1 MNEAIGSAQ
10 ARYSGVAIALHWVL
24 ALTLAFQLALGFAM
38 PRDASGFALFQ
49 LHKSVGITV
58 LLLTLVR
65 IGWRIV
71 KKPPLA
77 TEGGL
82 GGFVAKAVHLLLYAF
97 MIGAPL
103 TGWAL
108 VSTAEIKAP
117 TVLFGT
123 VPWPHLP
130 LPMAI
135 GEPMEEAH
143 ELLAWLGIALIVLH
157 ILGALRHQFLIRD
170 NLMRRMSPGG
180 VAALGGLLG
189 LGVIAVYFGTGM
201 TIASQVVANGGY
213 KAEADEGEEAG
224 ETAAVAAATEAAAT
238 PTEEATAEATETPV
252 AEETPAGPPPSWTI
266 RPGGR
271 LSFSVGNG
279 AEGLRGSFS
288 DWTGAIKFDPEHPDN
303 APDIRISVKLA
314 SASMG
319 DATQDGMLQD
329 GEFFGT
335 SANPVATFRS
345 TSVEQTGPNRYRARG
360 TLSLKGASKPQ
371 TISFTLSGE
380 GLKRKVTGSGSIDR
394 SAFGVG
400 TGESAAGLDKAV
412 SLSFS
417 FDATGK

>member
-1 MNEAIGSAQ
+1 MALANADAQ
-10 ARYSGVAIALHWVL
+10 ARYSGVAIVLHWVL
-24 ALTLAFQLALGFAM
+24 ALALSFQIALGFSM
-38 PRDASGFALFQ
+38 PHDASGFALFQ

-58 LLLTLVR
+58 LLLTVAR
-65 IGWRIV
+65 ILWRLA
-71 KKPPLA
+71 KKPPAA

-82 GGFVAKAVHLLLYAF
+82 GGFLAKAVHLLLYLF

-117 TVLFGT
+117 TILFGM

-130 LPMAI
+130 LPGTI
-135 GEPMEEAH
+135 NEPMEEVH
-143 ELLAWLGIALIVLH
+143 ELLAWMGLALIVLH
-157 ILGALRHQFLIRD
+157 ILGAIRHQFLIRD

-180 VAALGGLLG
+180 SAPLGGLLG
-189 LGVIAVYFGTGM
+189 LAVIALYFGTGFA
-201 TIASQVVANGGY
+201 IGG
-213 KAEADEGEEAG
+213 KGGEHDHEHDEAAEA
-224 ETAAVAAATEAAAT
+224 AAIATDAAAT
-238 PTEEATAEATETPV
+238 PTAEATAEATETPV
-252 AEETPAGPPPSWTI
+252 AEETPAGPPPAWTI
-266 RPGGR
+266 RPGGK
-271 LSFSVGNG
+271 LSFAVGNG

-288 DWTGAIKFDPEHPDN
+288 DWSGSIALDPEHPDN

-329 GEFFGT
+329 SEFFGT
-335 SANPVATFRS
+335 AANPVATFRS
-345 TSVEQTGPNRYRARG
+345 TNVEQTAPGSYRARG

-371 TISFTLSGE
+371 TITFKLSGD

-394 SAFGVG
+394 TAFGVG
-400 TGESAAGLDKAV
+400 TGESASALDKAV

>member
-1 MNEAIGSAQ
+1 MALANADAQ
-10 ARYSGVAIALHWVL
+10 ARYSGVAIVLHWAL
-24 ALTLAFQLALGFAM
+24 ALALAFQLALGFSM
-38 PRDASGFALFQ
+38 PHDARGFEMFQ
-49 LHKSVGITV
+49 LHKSVGITI
-58 LLLTLVR
+58 LLLTLAR
-65 IGWRIV
+65 IAWRLA

-77 TEGGL
+77 TEGGF
-82 GGFVAKAVHLLLYAF
+82 GGFLAKAVHLLLYLF

-117 TVLFGT
+117 TVLFGM

-130 LPMAI
+130 LPGTI
-135 GEPMEEAH
+135 NEPMEEVH

-157 ILGALRHQFLIRD
+157 ILGAIRHQFLIRD

-180 VAALGGLLG
+180 IAALGGLLG
-189 LGVIAVYFGTGM
+189 LAVIAVYFATGM

-213 KAEADEGEEAG
+213 AAEEEH
-224 ETAAVAAATEAAAT
+224 EHEAAAIATDAVAT
-238 PTEEATAEATETPV
+238 PTAEATAEATETPV
-252 AEETPAGPPPSWTI
+252 AEETPAGPPPAWTI
-266 RPGGR
+266 RPGGK
-271 LSFSVGNG
+271 LSFAVGNG

-288 DWTGAIKFDPEHPDN
+288 DWSGSITLDPEHPDN

-335 SANPVATFRS
+335 AANPVATFRS
-345 TSVEQTGPNRYRARG
+345 TNVEQTAPGSYRARG

-371 TISFTLSGE
+371 TIMFKLSGE

-394 SAFGVG
+394 TAFGVG
-400 TGESAAGLDKAV
+400 TGESASALDKAV

>member
-1 MNEAIGSAQ
+1 MIIADQGAQ

-49 LHKSVGITV
+49 LHKSVGITI
-58 LLLTLVR
+58 LLLTVLR
-65 IGWRIV
+65 IVWRLV

-77 TEGGL
+77 TEGGF
-82 GGFVAKAVHLLLYAF
+82 GGFVARAVHLLLYVF

-108 VSTAEIKAP
+108 VSTAKIKAP

-123 VPWPHLP
+123 LPWPHLP
-130 LPMAI
+130 LPMGI
-135 GEPMEEAH
+135 NEPMEEGH
-143 ELLAWLGIALIVLH
+143 ELLAWLGLAVIVLH

-180 VAALGGLLG
+180 SAALGGLLG
-189 LGVIAVYFGTGM
+189 LAVLVVYFGTGM
-201 TIASQVVANGGY
+201 TISSRVVANGGY
-213 KAEADEGEEAG
+213 KAESEEQ
-224 ETAAVAAATEAAAT
+224 ESAVALATPSEVAAT
-238 PTEEATAEATETPV
+238 PTESATAEATETPA
-252 AEETPAGPPPSWTI
+252 AEETPAGPPPVWTI

-329 GEFFGT
+329 SEFFAT

-371 TISFTLSGE
+371 TITFTLAGE

-400 TGESAAGLDKAV
+400 TGESAAALDKAV

>member
-1 MNEAIGSAQ
+1 MTMATAAPATQ
-10 ARYSGVAIALHWVL
+10 ARYSGGAIVLHWLL
-24 ALTLAFQLALGFAM
+24 ALTLAFQLALGFSM
-38 PRDASGFALFQ
+38 PHDASGFALIQ
-49 LHKSVGITV
+49 LHKSVGIAV

-65 IGWRIV
+65 IGWRIGHPA
-71 KKPPLA
+71 PPA

-82 GGFVAKAVHLLLYAF
+82 GGFVAKAVHLLLYVF
-97 MIGAPL
+97 MLGGPL

-108 VSTAEIKAP
+108 VSTAKVAIP
-117 TVLFGT
+117 TVLFGV

-130 LPMAI
+130 LAHAFN
-135 GEPMEEAH
+135 EPLEEMH
-143 ELLAWLGIALIVLH
+143 ELLGWLGLALVVLH

-180 VAALGGLLG
+180 SAAIGGLLG
-189 LGVIAVYFGTGM
+189 AAVIAIYFGTGL
-201 TIASQVVANGGY
+201 TIGG
-213 KAEADEGEEAG
+213 KGGDHDHHHHDEEAEAAS
-224 ETAAVAAATEAAAT
+224 VAAATAVAASAAPAAAAT
-238 PTEEATAEATETPV
+238 AQATPTPTAT
-252 AEETPAGPPPSWTI
+252 ETPAGPPPVWTI
-266 RPGGR
+266 RPGGK

-279 AEGLRGSFS
+279 AEGLRGSFA
-288 DWTGAIKFDPEHPDN
+288 DWSGSIKLDPEHPDN

-314 SASMG
+314 SASLG

-335 SANPVATFRS
+335 SAHPVATFRS
-345 TSVEQTGPNRYRARG
+345 TNVEQTAPGSYRARG

-371 TISFTLSGE
+371 TITFKLAGE

-394 SAFGVG
+394 TAFSVG
-400 TGESAAGLDKAV
+400 TGDSASALDKAV